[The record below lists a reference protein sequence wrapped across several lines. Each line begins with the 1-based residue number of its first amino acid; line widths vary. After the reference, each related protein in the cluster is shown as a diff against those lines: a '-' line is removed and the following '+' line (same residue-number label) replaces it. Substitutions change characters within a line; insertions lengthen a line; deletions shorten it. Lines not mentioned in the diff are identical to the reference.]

1 MESAKNELPTT
12 PMLFPL
18 EPEIFWQKLR
28 LLVRE
33 EVGRLEAQPATS
45 ESTFITPGLTY
56 KPLLKIAE
64 VCQLF
69 QVTRPTIYDWIKCGK
84 LKRYKVR
91 SRAYFLWNDI
101 QQLLYPD
108 GSPGQSSPV
117 I

>member
-1 MESAKNELPTT
+1 MESVKNEMPT
-12 PMLFPL
+12 PILFPL
-18 EPEIFWQKLR
+18 EPEVFWQKLR
-28 LLVRE
+28 LVVRE
-33 EVGRLEAQPATS
+33 EVSRLEVQPAADVSSFVTQ
-45 ESTFITPGLTY
+45 GLTY

-101 QQLLYPD
+101 QELLTPED
-108 GSPGQSSPV
+108 KLEDHL
-117 I
+117 